1 MKVTLN
7 WLKQYVE
14 FNWPPEELAER
25 LTMIGIEVEGVK
37 KLGGELDGV
46 VVAQVVTKDKHPNAD
61 KLTVCRVN
69 DGRGERQIV
78 CGAQNF
84 KAGDKVPLIFP
95 GYSLPAKPGEPP
107 FMIKVGKIRGVESHG
122 MMCSPQELGL
132 GDLVEGLLILRE
144 DAKVGQPFAEYLGR
158 TGSDVVYDLEI
169 TPNRP
174 DLNSVIGIAREISA
188 VTGNPLNPVGTR
200 STASVTSSEENGT
213 RWNASLPGSG
223 AVRAED
229 LVAVRIEDAELCPR
243 YAARVVRG
251 VKIAPS
257 PDWLKSTL
265 EKVGIRSINNVVDV
279 TNYVM
284 LEVGQPLHAFDY
296 HLLQSRAGVP
306 PASVVQSGVG
316 VPPAGYAGVS
326 PAEHHATRNTQH
338 ASRPT
343 IVVRRAVEGEK
354 FKTLDGQERTLTSQM
369 LLIADETKAVALAG
383 VMGGQ
388 NSEINLN
395 TADVLIESACFKPQN
410 IRATSKKLDLRTE
423 SSYRYE
429 RGADIGICDW
439 ASRRAAQL
447 ILETAGGTLAQGV
460 VDAYPKPFEPRQ
472 IALRHPQ
479 TDAVLGVAVP
489 VEQQIECLQRLGLEI
504 ATAAGIAPSTGVP
517 TPHTTVFRVPSFR
530 VDLKREIDLIEEVAR
545 LYGVDKIPATA
556 PRGAVGA
563 NPYDAVHDQL
573 AEARRILTGLGLFE
587 AQGQTLIS
595 DAAGKLMAGD
605 ALAPLSNPLS
615 SDMNVLRP
623 SLLPGLLDALR
634 HNLSRKTYD
643 VALFELGRVFLV
655 AQASPPAGSPGV
667 PPAGVRNSTPAT
679 REERRIA
686 IALTG
691 QRHPLFWSGNDRE
704 AKFDLYDLKGLLEEF
719 LEQFGLR
726 GLTYARRPD
735 STALFLESA
744 TVHLG
749 RFQLG
754 EFGLLQPP
762 LARQYDLRDAV
773 LLAELNLDL
782 LLARRNTAK
791 SFRPLPAF
799 PAIRRDVAMILPEAT
814 THEAVLQVVKQAKS
828 ANLETAELFD
838 VFRGKNVPPAQ
849 KSVAYA
855 FTYRHAERTLTDAEV
870 NAAHEKLVAQL
881 KQRLH
886 AVVRES

>member
-14 FNWPPEELAER
+14 FDWSPEALAER
-25 LTMIGIEVEGVK
+25 LTMIGIEVEGVE
-37 KLGGELDGV
+37 KLGGEFDGV
-46 VVAQVVTKDKHPNAD
+46 VVAQVITKDKHPNAD

-69 DGRGERQIV
+69 DGKGERQIV

-107 FMIKVGKIRGVESHG
+107 FTIKVGKIRGVESHG

-188 VTGNPLNPVGTR
+188 VTGNPLK
-200 STASVTSSEENGT
+200 
-213 RWNASLPGSG
+213 LPQIKLTERGNR
-223 AVRAED
+223 VDE

-243 YAARVVRG
+243 YTARVVRG

-265 EKVGIRSINNVVDV
+265 EKVGIRNINNVVDV

-296 HLLQSRAGVP
+296 HLLAKAGGD
-306 PASVVQSGVG
+306 A
-316 VPPAGYAGVS
+316 
-326 PAEHHATRNTQH
+326 
-338 ASRPT
+338 RPT
-343 IVVRRAVEGEK
+343 IVIRHAAEGEK
-354 FKTLDGQERTLTSQM
+354 FMTLDGQERTLDSHM
-369 LLIADETKAVALAG
+369 LLIADEAKAAALAG

-388 NSEINLN
+388 SSEINLN

-410 IRATSKKLDLRTE
+410 IRASSKRLDLRTE

-439 ASRRAAQL
+439 ASQRAAQL

-460 VDAYPKPFEPRQ
+460 VDAYPTRFVPKQ
-472 IALRHPQ
+472 IPLRHTQ
-479 TDAVLGVAVP
+479 TDAVLGIAVP
-489 VEQQIECLQRLGLEI
+489 TEQQIEYLQRLGLEV
-504 ATAAGIAPSTGVP
+504 ATAAGVGPSTGARM
-517 TPHTTVFRVPSFR
+517 PHTTVFRVPSFR

-556 PRGAVGA
+556 PRGAFGA

-573 AEARRILTGLGLFE
+573 ADARRILTGLGLFE

-595 DAAGKLMAGD
+595 DTAAKLMAGE
-605 ALAPLSNPLS
+605 ALVPLSNPLS

-634 HNLSRKTYD
+634 HNLSHKTYD
-643 VALFELGRVFLV
+643 VALFEVGRVFKV
-655 AQASPPAGSPGV
+655 AQAASPASSAGVSPAG
-667 PPAGVRNSTPAT
+667 RTT
-679 REERRIA
+679 CEERRVA

-691 QRHPLFWSGNDRE
+691 QRHPPFWSGQDRE
-704 AKFDLYDLKGLLEEF
+704 AKFDVYDLKGLLEEF

-726 GLTYARRPD
+726 GLTYTRRPD
-735 STALFLESA
+735 PTALSMNLVSPESCRGFPLSPSEGERAGERGPSLHGGSEAQSASKGRGGLFLESA

-754 EFGLLQPP
+754 EFGQLLSP

-782 LLARRNTAK
+782 LLARRNSTK

-799 PAIRRDVAMILPEAT
+799 PAIRRDVAMLVPEAT
-814 THEAVLQVVKQAKS
+814 THEAVLQVVKQAKP
-828 ANLETAELFD
+828 ANLETTELFD
-838 VFRGKNVPPAQ
+838 VFRGKNVPPGQ
-849 KSVAYA
+849 KSMAYA

-870 NAAHEKLVAQL
+870 NGAHERLVTQL
-881 KQRLH
+881 KQRLQ